1 MSRLTWLAALVLLL
15 PAAAEAQAIDHARS
29 SIRFTTRQMNVPFE
43 GEFRRFSAKVRWN
56 SVRPED
62 SQAEVEVDIGSI
74 DLGAPEFSDEARGR
88 AFFNAAVFPKATFR
102 STSVRPL
109 GGDRFEVAGRLG
121 IKGVARDVVVPFS
134 VRTEAE
140 SRVFESTFTLK
151 RLDFR
156 VGEGTWADTG
166 TLANDVEVRM
176 RLVTNRGS

>member
-1 MSRLTWLAALVLLL
+1 MSRLTWLAALFLLL
-15 PAAAEAQAIDHARS
+15 PAAAGAQAIDYTRS

-43 GEFRRFSAKVRWN
+43 GEFRRFGAKVQWN

-176 RLVTNRGS
+176 RLVTTRGS